1 MRATAPLGAGLRGVR
16 EPPRARE
23 PVSRVL
29 YPAARRRGMAA
40 IYLGAPLPTRSCG
53 ATRGTGRTPLTPPIS
68 PCFGWGLPSFRHR
81 CRNGELLPRLFTLA
95 GADALSARRY
105 VSVALSVGSPRPAVS
120 GHPVR
125 RSSDFPPRFLGATA
139 RLPRSDNY
147 SAFRGDDAGAKTA
160 ADRIP
165 PHRHD
170 HTPSVPSATASTAR
184 VGPVSTA

>member
-1 MRATAPLGAGLRGVR
+1 MRVRRRLRAGR
-16 EPPRARE
+16 PRSQVKPIARE

-29 YPAARRRGMAA
+29 YPARRWRGGTAA

-68 PCFGWGLPSFRHR
+68 PCFGWGLPSFRHC

-95 GADALSARRY
+95 NADGAARRY

-139 RLPRSDNY
+139 RLPRPSSVAY
-147 SAFRGDDAGAKTA
+147 IAPPRHSPFSRAEKFRS
-160 ADRIP
+160 P
-165 PHRHD
+165 NP
-170 HTPSVPSATASTAR
+170 
-184 VGPVSTA
+184 